1 MNRDKCAWPVDAI
14 IIGDVQEAAVHALA
28 KHGQPTSNLNRACNI
43 LAEELGEVTQCAL
56 KLTSTNPYEITQDGR
71 YPGIV
76 AGKAHWTQSMR
87 HELCQLAA
95 YAMLQ
100 IQRIDEESDRA

>member
-1 MNRDKCAWPVDAI
+1 MNRDKFAWP
-14 IIGDVQEAAVHALA
+14 IGTSVMWDVQDAVNYALA
-28 KHGQPTSNLNRACNI
+28 KHGPPTSNLNRACNI
-43 LAEELGEVTQCAL
+43 MAEELGEIAQCAL

-76 AGKAHWTQSMR
+76 AGKLHWTKSMR

-95 YAMLQ
+95 YALLQ
-100 IQRIDEESDRA
+100 IQRIDEESERA